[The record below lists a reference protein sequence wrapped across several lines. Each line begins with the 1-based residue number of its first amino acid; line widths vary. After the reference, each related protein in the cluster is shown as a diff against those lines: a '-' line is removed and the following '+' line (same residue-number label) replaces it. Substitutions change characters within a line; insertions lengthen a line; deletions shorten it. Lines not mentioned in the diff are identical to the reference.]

1 MRTAETFEIEEPIDR
16 LEDDLGML
24 QELLGD
30 EEPELETLVTKSVS
44 KRPTVGVA
52 DMSPEEFRAYKAGK
66 QAERRAKLKE
76 REANGSIKFD
86 AASTRDALAD
96 AALMILAHG
105 LPGTDTI
112 QKYLERVFADQVG
125 APLTITARARS
136 GDLKPKLIRF
146 AVK

>member
-1 MRTAETFEIEEPIDR
+1 MNPAIEAPVDR
-16 LEDDLGML
+16 LEDELGL
-24 QELLGD
+24 LKELLGD
-30 EEPELETLVTKSVS
+30 EPVIDPEPKPARKRTSVGLAGLS
-44 KRPTVGVA
+44 
-52 DMSPEEFRAYKAGK
+52 DEEYRAYKAQK
-66 QAERRAKLKE
+66 QAERRASLKAK
-76 REANGSIKFD
+76 EANGSIKFD

-96 AALMILAHG
+96 AALMILARG

-136 GDLKPKLIRF
+136 GELKPKLHRF